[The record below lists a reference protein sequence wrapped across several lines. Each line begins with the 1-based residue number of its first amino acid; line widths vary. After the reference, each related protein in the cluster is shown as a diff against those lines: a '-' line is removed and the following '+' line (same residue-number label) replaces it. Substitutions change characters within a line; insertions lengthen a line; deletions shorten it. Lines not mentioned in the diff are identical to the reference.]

1 MSDPGESSRIS
12 KLLGLASGGD
22 AEALGKVF
30 EAAYPEL
37 RALASSRLRGRG
49 PTQDG
54 LQTTMLVHETFM
66 RFAQLGELQ
75 AEHRAQFFRYAGHV
89 MRSVIVDTVRKRLAQ
104 RRGSGAQHV
113 SLTTSDENANVMG
126 GEEQILR
133 VHDALEALAD
143 TDPRLVDVV
152 QLRYFGGMTDAE
164 IAAAL
169 GITDRTVRRDWEKA
183 RLLLSEALSVNE
195 APDE

>member
-1 MSDPGESSRIS
+1 VSEEGESSRIS
-12 KLLGLASGGD
+12 KLLGLASRGD

-37 RALASSRLRGRG
+37 HALASSRLRGRG
-49 PTQDG
+49 RAPDT
-54 LQTTMLVHETFM
+54 LQTTVLVHETFM

-89 MRSVIVDTVRKRLAQ
+89 MRSVIVDTVRRRVAQ
-104 RRGSGAQHV
+104 RRGAGAEHV
-113 SLTTSDENANVMG
+113 SFTDSQGGGLELG
-126 GEEQILR
+126 GEDEILE
-133 VHDALEALAD
+133 VHAALDALAE

-164 IAAAL
+164 IADAL
-169 GITDRTVRRDWEKA
+169 GVTDRTVRRDWEKA
-183 RLLLSEALSVNE
+183 RLLLSETLTRHA
-195 APDE
+195 

>member
-12 KLLGLASGGD
+12 KLLGLASDGD
-22 AEALGKVF
+22 ADALGRVF
-30 EAAYPEL
+30 DAAYPEL

-49 PTQDG
+49 PTRDT
-54 LQTTMLVHETFM
+54 LQTTVLVHETYM
-66 RFAQLGELQ
+66 RFAQLGGLQ

-113 SLTTSDENANVMG
+113 SLTTSDEGASAG
-126 GEEQILR
+126 GSEEQILR
-133 VHDALEALAD
+133 VHEALEALAE

-164 IAAAL
+164 IADAL

-183 RLLLSEALSVNE
+183 RLLLSEALNE
-195 APDE
+195 EPHE